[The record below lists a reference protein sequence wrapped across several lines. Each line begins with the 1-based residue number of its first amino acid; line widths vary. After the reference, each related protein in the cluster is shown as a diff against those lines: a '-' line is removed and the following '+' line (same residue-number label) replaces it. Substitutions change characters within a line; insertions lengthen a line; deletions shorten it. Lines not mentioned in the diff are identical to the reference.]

1 MKELP
6 TGIRETATG
15 FQTYVWVK
23 DPTLPKRGYQ
33 ASQNWP
39 RSATISEMKQW
50 RMRRKLNLQEDQ
62 DDSRTTFAEDAWD
75 YLRRDKVDKM
85 PTKDERHRHIGE
97 WVALFGRRHRADI
110 KPHEIQKALDGMRAR
125 MSAGSVN
132 KRRTALMDLWT
143 TLDGRHQ
150 ANPVKAAPDYE
161 EPHPEP
167 RAPSLAT
174 VLKIIDGMPDKTDFA
189 VKCKA
194 RIRVI
199 AWTGWPHAMVKQLE
213 ESDLEHWKKGTA
225 FVKRRKKGKGA
236 RARWLPLLPE
246 AVAALKAFHKADAY
260 GHFSNSSL
268 HKRVTATCKRLKLP
282 HVRVYDL
289 RHFFLTLVA
298 VITKDERAVME
309 LGLISSPEIARR
321 YTEAATD
328 PRTQAAVAEMAKRI
342 PSLKRGVR
350 KEQKATKAAPNNFQP
365 RFRVVDRF
373 WDRVEKLGPS
383 ECWEWTGTRA
393 SGYGQINI
401 DGQRIGAH
409 VFSYQLQ
416 NGIVPK
422 GLDVCHTCDNRGC
435 VNPGHLFTGTRQE
448 NIHDAIRKGRASC
461 VLQSP
466 NPQAIIDRY
475 TR

>member
-150 ANPVKAAPDYE
+150 ANPVKAAPAYL

-167 RAPSLAT
+167 RAPSLAN
-174 VLKIIDGMPDKTDFA
+174 VLDVIDAMQDRTDYGK
-189 VKCKA
+189 KCKA
-194 RIRVI
+194 RLQVI
-199 AWTGWPHAMVKQLE
+199 AWTGLPHAMIKQLE
-213 ESDLEHWKKGTA
+213 ETDYPHWLKGTA
-225 FVKRRKKGKGA
+225 FIKRRDKGKGA
-236 RARWLPLLPE
+236 PPRWLPLLPE
-246 AVAALKAFHKADAY
+246 GIAALKAFHKADAY
-260 GHFSNSSL
+260 GHFSNSSFYR
-268 HKRVTATCKRLKLP
+268 RVKDACKRAGVP
-282 HVRVYDL
+282 RIRPYDM
-289 RHFFLTLVA
+289 RHFFLTMVA
-298 VITKDERAVME
+298 VLTGDDRAVMQ
-309 LGLISSPEIARR
+309 LGLISTPSIAKR

-328 PRTQAAVAEMAKRI
+328 PRTRAAVAQMAKKL

-350 KEQKATKAAPNNFQP
+350 RSRISPPILT
-365 RFRVVDRF
+365 
-373 WDRVEKLGPS
+373 PS
-383 ECWEWTGTRA
+383 EPE
-393 SGYGQINI
+393 
-401 DGQRIGAH
+401 RI
-409 VFSYQLQ
+409 
-416 NGIVPK
+416 K
-422 GLDVCHTCDNRGC
+422 R
-435 VNPGHLFTGTRQE
+435 TRQ
-448 NIHDAIRKGRASC
+448 K
-461 VLQSP
+461 P
-466 NPQAIIDRY
+466 NK
-475 TR
+475 TRSEVVGANGFEPLTPAV